1 MYTHLRFVP
10 RTPWTRKSAVLGVLQ
25 EYGVRSLKP
34 AFPGSDHPVRSTV
47 YTIAVKHG
55 TDAAMLQDY
64 IKETDCLIGVTPEA
78 LGEITVAPYPER
90 APARAVAQD

>member
-10 RTPWTRKSAVLGVLQ
+10 RTPWTLKAAVLKVLQ
-25 EYGVRSLKP
+25 EYGVKSLKP

-47 YTIAVKHG
+47 YTIEVKHG
-55 TDAAMLQDY
+55 ADPGSLQEY
-64 IKETDCLIGVTPEA
+64 IKETDCLIGVTPEV

-90 APARAVAQD
+90 APARATVLD